1 MINVKT
7 TENLKSL
14 NWRSIRAWKVK
25 RIKENAV
32 FHRRRLERSI
42 KTLNLPGWTAC
53 AASRVASPHCAS
65 PRRPA
70 PRVSLGRANK
80 SPRMCAA
87 KCVYCTVYKY
97 WAQRSLTSHK
107 FSFGL
112 QFKVFEAYGSSS
124 LPFVNTDFP
133 NELRLRVVWNY
144 FRRVLVGLEGGHSE
158 NWWWEPNR

>member
-1 MINVKT
+1 MQF
-7 TENLKSL
+7 
-14 NWRSIRAWKVK
+14 SIVGGSRG
-25 RIKENAV
+25 
-32 FHRRRLERSI
+32 I

-80 SPRMCAA
+80 SPPRMCAA

-107 FSFGL
+107 FSFGF

-124 LPFVNTDFP
+124 LPFVNTDFA
-133 NELRLRVVWNY
+133 NELRLRVGWNY
-144 FRRVLVGLEGGHSE
+144 FWRGLVGLERGHSE
-158 NWWWEPNR
+158 NWWWEPNREIEFGVATTYLWSRFKTTSSEIYKA